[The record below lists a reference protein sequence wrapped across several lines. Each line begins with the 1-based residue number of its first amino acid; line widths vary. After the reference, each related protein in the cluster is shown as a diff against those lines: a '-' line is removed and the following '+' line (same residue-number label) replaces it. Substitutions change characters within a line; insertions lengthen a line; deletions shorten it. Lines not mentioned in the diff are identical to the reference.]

1 MSELSHAD
9 VADILAL
16 LREAD
21 FEHFDLQ
28 IGDVHLVA
36 SRHSP
41 PAGAPLLPAAGPP
54 TVEPT
59 TVLAVA
65 LEAEPTSPP
74 AGAGAPAV
82 STGPASSP
90 AVPPSRDSTI
100 SAPMVGTFYRGPRPG
115 DPAFV
120 EIGQHVDADVTVGLI
135 EVMKMFTAVPAG
147 AAGIVV
153 ACLVAD
159 GQFVEFGQ
167 PLFTIDRSGT

>member
-1 MSELSHAD
+1 
-9 VADILAL
+9 
-16 LREAD
+16 
-21 FEHFDLQ
+21 
-28 IGDVHLVA
+28 
-36 SRHSP
+36 
-41 PAGAPLLPAAGPP
+41 
-54 TVEPT
+54 
-59 TVLAVA
+59 
-65 LEAEPTSPP
+65 
-74 AGAGAPAV
+74 
-82 STGPASSP
+82 
-90 AVPPSRDSTI
+90 
-100 SAPMVGTFYRGPRPG
+100 MVGTFYRGPRPG